1 MAALLAVAGVA
12 SQGGKAK
19 GAAKGAAKDLKLRQP
34 GKVAARVQVG
44 TCQCASPA
52 SQGCRTTKQQPMAH
66 LDPQCCEA

>member
-34 GKVAARVQVG
+34 GKVAARVQVCLSVRF
-44 TCQCASPA
+44 THITVS
-52 SQGCRTTKQQPMAH
+52 
-66 LDPQCCEA
+66 

>member
-34 GKVAARVQVG
+34 GKVAARVQV
-44 TCQCASPA
+44 
-52 SQGCRTTKQQPMAH
+52 
-66 LDPQCCEA
+66 